1 MSVRLSFLNVTAL
14 RTDLNERKEIH
25 IWAMAEKL
33 KHTENRSMKS
43 LKQKLLKYKGLF

>member
-1 MSVRLSFLNVTAL
+1 MSVRLSSLNGTAL
-14 RTDLNERKEIH
+14 RSDLNERKEIY

-43 LKQKLLKYKGLF
+43 SLEKKL